1 MPQNNTDSLISLS
14 AVNKKQTANA
24 AILFGKNAAVLIKRL
39 DELVKVKELDTA
51 KIEAILD
58 MLNDEDATTAYAKK
72 AAGKNLATAVKN
84 LYKAKTL
91 VVTINALRAIKIK
104 LTDPNKVAA
113 VKPEK
118 VAKTR
123 VRGKEAPVKPAV
135 VLARPVNANAKLPA
149 VNIASIGP
157 KFMNSV
163 TQSKI
168 DAIAAQLSAATGLT
182 FIGSHTPSNGQ
193 SSDWSFIAQN
203 PNSRYRAVHI
213 DPPYEFH
220 EYESSPDWHI
230 SAETHDGKYA
240 ISQERLRKCSAETIA
255 KAVAKLVGKTLRPSQ
270 DPGTYKLSVGT
281 KDVTAAL
288 NADIAYFAD
297 APKVQREMYLEV
309 LAKNLSTTGK
319 KFNVKVT
326 KNGVTYTPGRGEPT
340 EKLAFVKGA
349 WTLTG
354 GKGATGSTF
363 SPAYSSLRRQNAMQY
378 AQDFITA
385 VEPEPGRGVLLTTGR
400 SIFRFQYKKLNIGVS
415 MLQKGWA
422 MVFEGPHLKA
432 PRTIQIHLGELESI
446 KNVIK
451 LLSTKDANDL
461 QIAAAAKKGARTA
474 AQLRM

>member
-39 DELVKVKELDTA
+39 DELVKIKELDTA
-51 KIEAILD
+51 KIEAIMD

-72 AAGKNLATAVKN
+72 AAGKNLVTAVKN

-91 VVTINALRAIKIK
+91 VATINALRAIKIK

-168 DAIAAQLSAATGLT
+168 DAIAVQLSAATGLT

-230 SAETHDGKYA
+230 SAETNDGRYA

-255 KAVAKLVGKTLRPSQ
+255 KAVTKLVGKI
-270 DPGTYKLSVGT
+270 DKKGT
-281 KDVTAAL
+281 KAKAVAATKTVPTFKYSASALLAMTQAQRVKATKELSSSLGSLAHLQYGIDNNGMALSPAKRGEAWYIDGSYGNNAIYISFHDVDEGTEYRNKWRVTTGLSSGNVDEKVFAAS
-288 NADIAYFAD
+288 DIA
-297 APKVQREMYLEV
+297 
-309 LAKNLSTTGK
+309 GIK
-319 KFNVKVT
+319 KFL
-326 KNGVTYTPGRGEPT
+326 
-340 EKLAFVKGA
+340 EKHK
-349 WTLTG
+349 
-354 GKGATGSTF
+354 
-363 SPAYSSLRRQNAMQY
+363 
-378 AQDFITA
+378 
-385 VEPEPGRGVLLTTGR
+385 
-400 SIFRFQYKKLNIGVS
+400 
-415 MLQKGWA
+415 
-422 MVFEGPHLKA
+422 
-432 PRTIQIHLGELESI
+432 
-446 KNVIK
+446 
-451 LLSTKDANDL
+451 
-461 QIAAAAKKGARTA
+461 
-474 AQLRM
+474 

>member
-72 AAGKNLATAVKN
+72 AAGKNLVTAVKN

-91 VVTINALRAIKIK
+91 VATINALRAIKIK

-123 VRGKEAPVKPAV
+123 VRGKEAPVKPAA

-168 DAIAAQLSAATGLT
+168 DAIAAQLSEATGLT

-220 EYESSPDWHI
+220 EYESSPDWYI
-230 SAETHDGKYA
+230 SAETNDGKYA

-255 KAVAKLVGKTLRPSQ
+255 KAVVKLVGK
-270 DPGTYKLSVGT
+270 
-281 KDVTAAL
+281 
-288 NADIAYFAD
+288 I
-297 APKVQREMYLEV
+297 
-309 LAKNLSTTGK
+309 
-319 KFNVKVT
+319 
-326 KNGVTYTPGRGEPT
+326 
-340 EKLAFVKGA
+340 
-349 WTLTG
+349 G
-354 GKGATGSTF
+354 GKGAKAKAVATTKSTF
-363 SPAYSSLRRQNAMQY
+363 EPAYSSLRRQNAMHY

-432 PRTIQIHLGELESI
+432 PRTVQIHLGELESI

-451 LLSTKDANDL
+451 LLSTKDATDA
-461 QIAAAAKKGARTA
+461 QITAAAVKGKRKF
-474 AQLRM
+474 

>member
-39 DELVKVKELDTA
+39 DELVKIKELDTA
-51 KIEAILD
+51 KIEAIMD

-72 AAGKNLATAVKN
+72 AAGKNLVTAVKN

-91 VVTINALRAIKIK
+91 VATINALRAIKIK

-168 DAIAAQLSAATGLT
+168 DAIAVQLSEATGLT

-230 SAETHDGKYA
+230 SAETNDGKYA

-255 KAVAKLVGKTLRPSQ
+255 KAVAKLVGK
-270 DPGTYKLSVGT
+270 
-281 KDVTAAL
+281 
-288 NADIAYFAD
+288 I
-297 APKVQREMYLEV
+297 
-309 LAKNLSTTGK
+309 
-319 KFNVKVT
+319 
-326 KNGVTYTPGRGEPT
+326 
-340 EKLAFVKGA
+340 
-349 WTLTG
+349 G
-354 GKGATGSTF
+354 GKGTKAKAAAVAKSTF

-385 VEPEPGRGVLLTTGR
+385 VEPEPGRGVLMTTGR

-432 PRTIQIHLGELESI
+432 PRTVQIHLGELDSI

>member
-72 AAGKNLATAVKN
+72 AAGKNLVTAVKN

-91 VVTINALRAIKIK
+91 VATINALRAIKIK

-118 VAKTR
+118 VAETR
-123 VRGKEAPVKPAV
+123 VRGKEAPVKPAA

-168 DAIAAQLSAATGLT
+168 DAIAAQLSEATGLT

-220 EYESSPDWHI
+220 EYESSPDWYI
-230 SAETHDGKYA
+230 SAETNDGKYA

-255 KAVAKLVGKTLRPSQ
+255 KAVVKLVGK
-270 DPGTYKLSVGT
+270 
-281 KDVTAAL
+281 
-288 NADIAYFAD
+288 I
-297 APKVQREMYLEV
+297 
-309 LAKNLSTTGK
+309 
-319 KFNVKVT
+319 
-326 KNGVTYTPGRGEPT
+326 
-340 EKLAFVKGA
+340 
-349 WTLTG
+349 G
-354 GKGATGSTF
+354 GKGAKAKAVATTKSTF
-363 SPAYSSLRRQNAMQY
+363 EPAYSSLRRQNAMLY

-385 VEPEPGRGVLLTTGR
+385 VEPEAGRGVLLTTGR

-432 PRTIQIHLGELESI
+432 PRTVQIHLGELESI

-451 LLSTKDANDL
+451 LLSTKDATDA
-461 QIAAAAKKGARTA
+461 QITAAAVKGKRKF
-474 AQLRM
+474 

>member
-1 MPQNNTDSLISLS
+1 
-14 AVNKKQTANA
+14 
-24 AILFGKNAAVLIKRL
+24 
-39 DELVKVKELDTA
+39 
-51 KIEAILD
+51 
-58 MLNDEDATTAYAKK
+58 
-72 AAGKNLATAVKN
+72 
-84 LYKAKTL
+84 
-91 VVTINALRAIKIK
+91 
-104 LTDPNKVAA
+104 
-113 VKPEK
+113 
-118 VAKTR
+118 
-123 VRGKEAPVKPAV
+123 

-230 SAETHDGKYA
+230 SAETNDGRYA

-255 KAVAKLVGKTLRPSQ
+255 KAVAKLVGK
-270 DPGTYKLSVGT
+270 
-281 KDVTAAL
+281 
-288 NADIAYFAD
+288 I
-297 APKVQREMYLEV
+297 
-309 LAKNLSTTGK
+309 
-319 KFNVKVT
+319 
-326 KNGVTYTPGRGEPT
+326 
-340 EKLAFVKGA
+340 
-349 WTLTG
+349 G
-354 GKGATGSTF
+354 GKGTKAKAAAVAKSTF
-363 SPAYSSLRRQNAMQY
+363 SPAYSSLRRQNAMHY

-432 PRTIQIHLGELESI
+432 PRTVQIHLGELESI

-451 LLSTKDANDL
+451 LLSTKDATDA
-461 QIAAAAKKGARTA
+461 QITAAAVKGKRKF
-474 AQLRM
+474 

>member
-14 AVNKKQTANA
+14 AINKKQTANA

-72 AAGKNLATAVKN
+72 AAGKNLVTAVKN

-91 VVTINALRAIKIK
+91 VATINALRAIKIK

-123 VRGKEAPVKPAV
+123 VRGKEAPVKPAA

-168 DAIAAQLSAATGLT
+168 DAIAAQLSEATGLT

-230 SAETHDGKYA
+230 SAETNDGKYA

-255 KAVAKLVGKTLRPSQ
+255 KAVVKLVGK
-270 DPGTYKLSVGT
+270 
-281 KDVTAAL
+281 
-288 NADIAYFAD
+288 I
-297 APKVQREMYLEV
+297 
-309 LAKNLSTTGK
+309 
-319 KFNVKVT
+319 
-326 KNGVTYTPGRGEPT
+326 
-340 EKLAFVKGA
+340 
-349 WTLTG
+349 G
-354 GKGATGSTF
+354 GKGAKAKAVATTKSTF
-363 SPAYSSLRRQNAMQY
+363 EPAYSSLRRQNAMLY

-385 VEPEPGRGVLLTTGR
+385 VEPEAGRGVLLTTGR

-432 PRTIQIHLGELESI
+432 PRTVQIHLGELESI

-451 LLSTKDANDL
+451 LLSTKDATDA
-461 QIAAAAKKGARTA
+461 QITAAAVKGKRKF
-474 AQLRM
+474 

>member
-14 AVNKKQTANA
+14 AINKKQTANA

-72 AAGKNLATAVKN
+72 AAGKNLVTAVKN

-91 VVTINALRAIKIK
+91 VATINALRAIKIK
-104 LTDPNKVAA
+104 LTDPNKVTA

-123 VRGKEAPVKPAV
+123 VRGKEAPVKPAA

-230 SAETHDGKYA
+230 SAETNDGKYA

-255 KAVAKLVGKTLRPSQ
+255 KAVVKLVGK
-270 DPGTYKLSVGT
+270 
-281 KDVTAAL
+281 
-288 NADIAYFAD
+288 I
-297 APKVQREMYLEV
+297 
-309 LAKNLSTTGK
+309 
-319 KFNVKVT
+319 
-326 KNGVTYTPGRGEPT
+326 
-340 EKLAFVKGA
+340 
-349 WTLTG
+349 G
-354 GKGATGSTF
+354 GKGAKAKAVATTKSTF
-363 SPAYSSLRRQNAMQY
+363 EPAYSSLRRQNAMHY

-432 PRTIQIHLGELESI
+432 PRTVQIHLGELESI

-451 LLSTKDANDL
+451 LLSTKDATDA
-461 QIAAAAKKGARTA
+461 QITAAAVKGKRKF
-474 AQLRM
+474 